1 MIVATTV
8 SSLGT
13 GLTLPFTLILLHEV
27 RHIALPTVGLLL
39 AVPGVL
45 GLAAVPVGGALVD
58 RFGARVVLRVL
69 LCGMALA
76 NGLLAFVQTPMQAL
90 PVLALLGVSMAPTFP
105 AASALMHGLVDEP
118 SQMQRAFGLQFTAL
132 NAAIGVGS
140 LIGGAIVDT
149 SLAWT
154 FIALYLG
161 NAVLTLG
168 QAVILPRPVQPGPAK
183 DEEEPVQGSYREVLA
198 DPTFRRVCIVSLL
211 LALTGYAALDSG
223 LPAYARV
230 VGDVSPR
237 VVALS
242 FAANTALIVTAQVLV
257 MRYIRE
263 WRRSR
268 ALAVTAGMWAVSWL
282 LLGTIPGLSTG
293 ARVAVVIAFGAV
305 FGLGETFMAPTLMP
319 LVQAL
324 ATERLR
330 GRYNALSSASFSVAF
345 VVSPAL
351 SGLLIGRGHAQ
362 IWLGCIVSLA
372 VVATLVSLRLA
383 RELTDE
389 QDGLLPSGL
398 EAEREGRLEVVT

>member
-1 MIVATTV
+1 MATPLPPGVRRMIAATAV

-27 RHIALPTVGLLL
+27 RHIPLPTVGLLL

-45 GLAAVPVGGALVD
+45 GLAAVPVGGVLVD
-58 RFGARVVLRVL
+58 RFGPLGVLRVL
-69 LCGMALA
+69 LVGMALA
-76 NGLLAFVQTPMQAL
+76 NGLLGFVETPLQAL
-90 PVLALLGVSMAPTFP
+90 PVLALLGASMAPMFP

-140 LIGGAIVDT
+140 LIGGTVVDT

-154 FIALYLG
+154 FIGLYLG
-161 NAVLTLG
+161 NAVLTLT
-168 QAVILPRPVQPGPAK
+168 QALILPRPAHPVLTK
-183 DEEEPVQGSYREVLA
+183 EERQVQGSYREVLA

-211 LALTGYAALDSG
+211 LAMTGYAALDSG
-223 LPAYARV
+223 LPAYA
-230 VGDVSPR
+230 
-237 VVALS
+237 
-242 FAANTALIVTAQVLV
+242 LIVTAQVLV
-257 MRYIRE
+257 MRLIRG

-268 ALAVTAGMWAVSWL
+268 ALAVTAGMWAASWL
-282 LLGTIPGLSTG
+282 LLGTIPGLGSG
-293 ARVAVVIAFGAV
+293 ARVAIVIAFGAV

-324 ATERLR
+324 ATEQLR
-330 GRYNALSSASFSVAF
+330 GRYNALSQSGFSVAF
-345 VVSPAL
+345 VLSPAL

-362 IWLGCIVSLA
+362 VWLGGIVTLA
-372 VVATLVSLRLA
+372 AVATLVSFRLA

-389 QDGLLPSGL
+389 QDGLVVSGL
-398 EAEREGRLEVVT
+398 ETEREGRLEVVP